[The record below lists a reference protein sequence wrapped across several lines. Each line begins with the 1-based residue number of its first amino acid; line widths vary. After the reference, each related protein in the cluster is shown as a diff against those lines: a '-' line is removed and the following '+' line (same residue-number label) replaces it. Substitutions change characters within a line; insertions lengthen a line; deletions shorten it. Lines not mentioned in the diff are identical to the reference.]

1 MKKKLLLSFA
11 VFASAL
17 AVNAQTKSVKAYR
30 GLTPETSEET
40 NYLPVKSN
48 AYNLNDASTNGTKRG
63 SKTVIDTLKLVDAK
77 AAYGTGNSYTRYTLR
92 GVPKNADTTFY
103 FTLVQSFPSKADVK
117 VKSAGIVLQNGKK
130 KDSVSVDVDFYGKGG
145 KWIAQ
150 VNKKIALSANPGIY
164 YFNLPQ
170 DKVFNTDTLTVE
182 VSGTGPADTLRVL
195 TTNSLGFGN
204 QPKFVGSIVGD
215 SLKVSSYGT
224 PARIPVAGQVL
235 SGVGVTAGTTLVAMN
250 TKNGYWKISVAH
262 PNGVAAG
269 TNFTVPAFLSYGAIN
284 SQLGILTVP
293 NKTQKPSGYFRDNIY
308 WQGDTLALESD
319 VYIYP
324 VVEYAFNTDV
334 KVDNKCL
341 STSKTVN
348 VTLSNTEAIVK
359 NPLFNRAAFDIE
371 FRKLDKSKN
380 YFYTYIGTSADK
392 KDNLIDGAAAW
403 KYSKTYTTD
412 TVNDTLQVN
421 EYLITWNKQKVD
433 FYNKFENRFLI
444 SSKFNASNVVTKVPT
459 ANVAGKAVVSAKGG
473 FTPYTYAWSDAAKT
487 TTTEITATK
496 GDYTATVTDA
506 NGCTSKTVAQIW
518 IASVENLAIKGL
530 SIYPNPTA
538 NELNV
543 SFNAK
548 SDATIKLVNV
558 AGQVVAVKNVNGFAN
573 VTFNTADLN
582 AGVYFV
588 NITVAEGT
596 FTQKVIKE

>member
-77 AAYGTGNSYTRYTLR
+77 AAYGSGNSYTRYTLR

-145 KWIAQ
+145 KWITK
-150 VNKKIALSANPGIY
+150 VTKKVGVAANPGIY

-170 DKVFNTDTLTVE
+170 DKIFNTDTLTVE
-182 VSGTGPADTLRVL
+182 VSGSGTADTLRVL

-204 QPKFVGSIVGD
+204 QPKFVGSIAGD
-215 SLKVSSYGT
+215 TLSVSSYGT
-224 PARIPVAGQVL
+224 PARYPVAGQVI
-235 SGVGVTAGTTLVAMN
+235 SGVGITEGTYLVAMN
-250 TKNGYWKISVAH
+250 TKNGKWKISVAH
-262 PNGVAAG
+262 PNGVPSG
-269 TNFTVPAFLSYGAIN
+269 TITSTAFLKYGAMN
-284 SQLGILTVP
+284 SKLGILTIP
-293 NKTQKPSGYFRDNIY
+293 NKTGIPSSYFRDEIY

-341 STSKTVN
+341 STSKTIN

-392 KDNLIDGAAAW
+392 KDNLLDGAAAW

-487 TTTEITATK
+487 TTPEITATK

-518 IASVENLAIKGL
+518 IASVENLAITGL

-543 SFNAK
+543 TFNAK
-548 SDATIKLVNV
+548 SNATIELVNV
-558 AGQVVAVKNVNGFAN
+558 TGQVVAVKTANEFAN